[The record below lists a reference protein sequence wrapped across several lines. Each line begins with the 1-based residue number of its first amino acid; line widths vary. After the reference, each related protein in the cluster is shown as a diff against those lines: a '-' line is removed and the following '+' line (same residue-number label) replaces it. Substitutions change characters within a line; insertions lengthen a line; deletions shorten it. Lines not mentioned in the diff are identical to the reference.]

1 MDNNRDEYTG
11 GDSNNPHDPHAEE
24 FARLADMIGG
34 SLGILGDALLNRV
47 DGTEPHRY
55 VDIIRRLLLEVATD
69 YEPLHEGVINLRMLL
84 GRALWLSG
92 LAEEAEPILRAA
104 MEDAEAASGCTT
116 RLWFSCVGNLSRA
129 LGRMGRVQE
138 ALVLARDLHRRRTA
152 EFGRNDP
159 GTLNTLAHIADL
171 CMLLGDHEGAVRAY
185 RAQHRGRRRIL
196 GADSVATR
204 RSAHNLALATAMR
217 DRDVTALAA
226 LVEEL
231 GTVEGADHPYVTE
244 LRGHL
249 AGLLE
254 TTGDEAAALAEWA
267 RIARTHL
274 DTVGEVAEPTLVAMI
289 RRLRLEARAG
299 RPGAERELAATGR
312 ALAMVAGRTH
322 LALRYC
328 TPDA

>member
-1 MDNNRDEYTG
+1 MGSIWDEYI
-11 GDSNNPHDPHAEE
+11 GDYGNSPRDPRTYEYAE
-24 FARLADMIGG
+24 LADLIGG
-34 SLGILGDALLNRV
+34 SLGILGDAIMNRV

-55 VDIIRRLLLEVATD
+55 VDIIRRLLLEVAID

-92 LAEEAEPILRAA
+92 LAEEAEPILRSA
-104 MEDAEAASGCTT
+104 MEDAAATSGRTT

-129 LGRMGRVQE
+129 LGRMGRAQE

-159 GTLNTLAHIADL
+159 GTLNTLAHIADM

-185 RAQHRGRRRIL
+185 RAQHRGRRRL
-196 GADSVATR
+196 FGAASAAAR
-204 RSAHNLALATAMR
+204 RSAHNLALATAVR
-217 DRDVTALAA
+217 DRDVAALAA
-226 LVEEL
+226 LVEEC
-231 GTVEGADHPYVTE
+231 GAEEGADHPYVTE
-244 LRGHL
+244 LREHL

-254 TTGDEAAALAEWA
+254 DTGDEAAALAEWT

-274 DTVGEVAEPTLVAMI
+274 DSVGEVAEPTLVAMI

-312 ALAMVAGRTH
+312 ALAMVAGSSH

-328 TPDA
+328 TPGV

>member
-1 MDNNRDEYTG
+1 MGNIWDD
-11 GDSNNPHDPHAEE
+11 H
-24 FARLADMIGG
+24 IGG
-34 SLGILGDALLNRV
+34 SGNDPDSGPSREYAELADLIYGGLATLGDAVMDRV

-55 VDIIRRLLLEVATD
+55 VDIIRRLLLEVAID

-92 LAEEAEPILRAA
+92 LAEEAEPILRSA
-104 MEDAEAASGCTT
+104 MEDAATASGCNT

-129 LGRMGRVQE
+129 LGRMGRARE
-138 ALVLARDLHRRRTA
+138 ALALARDLLRRRTA

-159 GTLNTLAHIADL
+159 GTLNTHAHIADM

-185 RAQHRGRRRIL
+185 RAQYRGRRRL
-196 GADSVATR
+196 FGAASAATR
-204 RSAHNLALATAMR
+204 RSAHNLALVTALR
-217 DRDVTALAA
+217 DRDATALAA
-226 LVEEL
+226 LVEECAAA
-231 GTVEGADHPYVTE
+231 EGADHPFVTG
-244 LRGHL
+244 LRENL
-249 AGLLE
+249 ADLLE
-254 TTGDEAAALAEWA
+254 ETGDEAAALAEWT

-274 DTVGEVAEPTLVAMI
+274 DSVGEVAEPTLVAMI

-299 RPGAERELAATGR
+299 RSGAERELVATGR

>member
-1 MDNNRDEYTG
+1 MGSIWDEYI
-11 GDSNNPHDPHAEE
+11 GDYGNSPRDPRTYEYAE
-24 FARLADMIGG
+24 LADLIGG
-34 SLGILGDALLNRV
+34 NLGILGDALMNRV

-55 VDIIRRLLLEVATD
+55 VDIIRRLLLEVAID

-92 LAEEAEPILRAA
+92 LAEEAEPILRSA
-104 MEDAEAASGCTT
+104 MEDAAATSGRTT

-129 LGRMGRVQE
+129 LGRMGRAQE

-159 GTLNTLAHIADL
+159 GTLNTLAHIADM

-185 RAQHRGRRRIL
+185 RAQHRGRRRL
-196 GADSVATR
+196 FGAASAATR
-204 RSAHNLALATAMR
+204 RSDHNLALATAVR
-217 DRDVTALAA
+217 DRDVAALAA
-226 LVEEL
+226 LVEEC
-231 GTVEGADHPYVTE
+231 GAEEGANHPYVTE
-244 LRGHL
+244 LREHL

-254 TTGDEAAALAEWA
+254 DTGDEAAALAEWT

-274 DTVGEVAEPTLVAMI
+274 DSVGEVAEPTLVAMI

-312 ALAMVAGRTH
+312 ALAMVAGSSH

-328 TPDA
+328 TPGV